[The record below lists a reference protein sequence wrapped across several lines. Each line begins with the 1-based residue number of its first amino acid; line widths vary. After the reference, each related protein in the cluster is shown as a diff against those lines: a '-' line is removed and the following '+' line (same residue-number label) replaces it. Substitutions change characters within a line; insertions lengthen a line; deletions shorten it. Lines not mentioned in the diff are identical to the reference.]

1 VTQDSVTG
9 PALVARKARSAMRL
23 VGHKGGRAAT
33 RAWNVSLKQLR
44 HYGMRFSRV
53 QRITLEKIKNARL
66 TTTNLLRLA
75 GRRLLA
81 VHKPFVRIWRRHE
94 RRQEQL
100 AVVQFEHTVERAAR
114 GRAASGQPLIL
125 GPWLSEVGF
134 ETLYWVPYLRWLK
147 AECNW
152 DPARAI
158 AISRG
163 GVRSWYRGLADH
175 YLELFDHLTPAEF
188 TARNQARRDEGE
200 GSHKQLSLS
209 PLDEELVALAR
220 QREGF
225 ADAAI
230 VHPSDMY
237 QLFRYYWLGHRG
249 PSFVQERTRLERLEA
264 PGRFALAELPREF
277 VAVKA
282 YTAQSLP
289 ATAENRAVLA
299 QIVAALAERIDVV
312 TLDTGLAVDDHDDY
326 RLADHPRVHNLGALL
341 TPANNLE
348 LQTEVIARARAFVG
362 TCGGLAWLAPMLGVP
377 TVALFSDPRFLHAHL
392 YFARKIY
399 LDLNAAPFATVDISA
414 AQVFTLSAAIGESI
428 GGSKDPRRAQP
439 LIPNP

>member
-1 VTQDSVTG
+1 MTEDSVTG
-9 PALVARKARSAMRL
+9 PALVARKARSAVRL
-23 VGHKGGRAAT
+23 VSHKGGRAAT
-33 RAWNVSLKQLR
+33 RAWNVSLKHLR
-44 HYGMRFSRV
+44 HYGMHVNRG
-53 QRITLEKIKNARL
+53 QRIVFEKAKNARL
-66 TTTNLLRLA
+66 TATNLARYA
-75 GRRLLA
+75 GRRILSA
-81 VHKPFVRIWRRHE
+81 HKPFVRLWRRHE
-94 RRQEQL
+94 RRQEHQS
-100 AVVQFEHTVERAAR
+100 VIRFEGKVERAAKTR
-114 GRAASGQPLIL
+114 AGAGRPLIL

-152 DPARAI
+152 DPSRAI

-175 YLELFDHLTPAEF
+175 YLELFDHLTPEQF
-188 TARNQARRDEGE
+188 TARNQARRDEGA

-220 QREGF
+220 QRDGF
-225 ADAAI
+225 ADAVI

-249 PSFVQERTRLERLEA
+249 PSFVQERTRVETLQA
-264 PGRFALAELPREF
+264 PGGFALSELPRDF

-289 ATAENRAVLA
+289 ATPANHAALA
-299 QIVAALAERIDVV
+299 RMVAALADQIDVV
-312 TLDTGLAVDDHDDY
+312 TLDTALAVDDHDDY
-326 RLADHPRVHNLGALL
+326 RLGSHPRVHNLAHLL

-348 LQTEVIARARAFVG
+348 LQTEVIARSRAFVG

-377 TVALFSDPRFLHAHL
+377 TVALFSDARFLHAHL

-399 LDLNAAPFATVDISA
+399 LDMNAAPFATVDISA
-414 AQVFTLSAAIGESI
+414 AHVLGTTDAFASSLLAGARPQSHRDKSE
-428 GGSKDPRRAQP
+428 
-439 LIPNP
+439 

>member
-1 VTQDSVTG
+1 MTHDSVSG
-9 PALVARKARSAMRL
+9 PAVVARKARSAVRL
-23 VGHKGGRAAT
+23 VSHKGGRAAT
-33 RAWNVSLKQLR
+33 RAWNVSLKHLR
-44 HYGMRFSRV
+44 HYGMRVSRG
-53 QRITLEKIKNARL
+53 QRILFEKAKNARL
-66 TTTNLLRLA
+66 TATNLARYA
-75 GRRLLA
+75 GRRLMA
-81 VHKPFVRIWRRHE
+81 VHKPFVRLWRRHE
-94 RRQEQL
+94 RRQEHK
-100 AVVQFEHTVERAAR
+100 AVAAFEATVERAAR
-114 GRAASGQPLIL
+114 TRAASGRPLIL

-163 GVRSWYRGLADH
+163 GVQSWYRGLADH
-175 YLELFDHLTPAEF
+175 YLELFDHLTPDEF

-209 PLDEELVALAR
+209 PLDEELVARAR
-220 QREGF
+220 ARDGF
-225 ADAAI
+225 ADAVI

-237 QLFRYYWLGHRG
+237 QLFRHYWLGHRG
-249 PSFVQERTRLERLEA
+249 PSFVQERTRVERLQA
-264 PGRFALAELPREF
+264 PGRFTLAELPRDF

-289 ATAENRAVLA
+289 ATPENRAALA
-299 QIVAALAERIDVV
+299 RIVASLADHIDVV

-326 RLADHPRVHNLGALL
+326 RLDRHPRIHNLSGLL

-348 LQTEVIARARAFVG
+348 LQTEVIARSRAFVG

-399 LDLNAAPFATVDISA
+399 LDMNAAPFATVDISA
-414 AQVFTLSAAIGESI
+414 AQVLPAFLS
-428 GGSKDPRRAQP
+428 PVP
-439 LIPNP
+439 